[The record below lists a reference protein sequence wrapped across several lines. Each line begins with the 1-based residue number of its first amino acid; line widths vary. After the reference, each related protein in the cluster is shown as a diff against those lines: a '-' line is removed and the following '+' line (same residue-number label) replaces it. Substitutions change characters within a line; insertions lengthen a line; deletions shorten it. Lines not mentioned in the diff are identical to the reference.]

1 MKSRGKN
8 ETEAAETMAVQA
20 LSWLAQDGERLARF
34 LALTGIGPAEIRS
47 AAGEA
52 GFLAGVL
59 EYIASDE
66 ALLTGFAAENGHKP
80 QAVDAARYALGGAW
94 ERDIP

>member
-1 MKSRGKN
+1 MKSRGQN
-8 ETEAAETMAVQA
+8 ETEAAESMAVQV

-47 AAGEA
+47 AAAEP
-52 GFLAGVL
+52 GFLVGVL
-59 EYIASDE
+59 EYVASDE
-66 ALLTGFAAENGHKP
+66 ALLTDFAAEHGHKP
-80 QAVDAARYALGGAW
+80 QAVDAARYALGGGW